1 MWLVLIRHMWPSHWS
16 LRLVTTDLSSLWG
29 VKNQIKP
36 SSQNQQRNKD
46 WRDKSFI
53 LSNCFILIRNLEPLG
68 TCRHGENMWNFAQT
82 VIGAHDWTRSMII
95 YINSSK
101 FSYMQRVVC
110 LFKQKPLQV
119 KLSKLWLFFFSFCF
133 SSLQSAF
140 QTSRKQKP
148 SFTGTASCPF
158 KWAIEARHFWE
169 MKTSIGMSVSLPVII
184 SSLCSSCLT
193 VEWTSTHT
201 QTGVSVLVKTIKKT
215 HIDPSAH

>member
-1 MWLVLIRHMWPSHWS
+1 MRQEPLSNSAAYSSKNKQIPIGTLTSSALCVWSICLYNEKDMWLVLIRHMWPSHWS

-119 KLSKLWLFFFSFCF
+119 KLSKLWIFFFPSVFLLSRVLF
-133 SSLQSAF
+133 RLLGSRNHPLLGLPPVPSSGL
-140 QTSRKQKP
+140 
-148 SFTGTASCPF
+148 
-158 KWAIEARHFWE
+158 
-169 MKTSIGMSVSLPVII
+169 
-184 SSLCSSCLT
+184 
-193 VEWTSTHT
+193 
-201 QTGVSVLVKTIKKT
+201 
-215 HIDPSAH
+215 